1 MLESCINQAA
11 GLQGLAP
18 RLAPKLVAV
27 ASHGQQQGE
36 LPLLWSLC
44 TTWVDMG
51 LPVMVLDGH
60 TRESA
65 QNPGLMN
72 MLADPMGHFHDDPE
86 SVSWS
91 VLPASLGFA
100 QLALQGFN
108 SHTVGNLFQNFGVV
122 LLYADAASLTGLVKG
137 SGLAPLLVVAPLK
150 ASSLSAYQALKQ
162 LLLDARLHPTVANIA
177 LLPNAASAMSKPTQT
192 LQDCAMTFL
201 GLEIKPVTVSAT
213 ASAEDSQAEISRL
226 ALQLL
231 ESAVFLERHPLP
243 RTH

>member
-1 MLESCINQAA
+1 MLETCVNQAA
-11 GLQGLAP
+11 GLQCLAP
-18 RLAPKLVAV
+18 QLAPKLIAV
-27 ASHGQQQGE
+27 TSHGQQQGE

-60 TRESA
+60 TMETDN
-65 QNPGLMN
+65 NPGLVH
-72 MLADPMGHFHDDPE
+72 MLADPMGDFHDE
-86 SVSWS
+86 HEYVSWS
-91 VLPASLGFA
+91 VLPSALGFA
-100 QLALQGFN
+100 QLAAQGFN
-108 SHTVGNLFQNFGVV
+108 SHTVGNLFQNYGVV
-122 LLYADAASLTGLVKG
+122 LLYADAATLTGLIKG

-162 LLLDARLHPTVANIA
+162 LLLGASLRPTVANIG
-177 LLPNAASAMSKPTQT
+177 LVPNATSAMSSPTQN

-201 GLEIKPVTVSAT
+201 GLDIKPLTVSAT
-213 ASAEDSQAEISRL
+213 ANADVSRDEINRL

-231 ESAVFLERHPLP
+231 ESAVFLERHPLQ